1 MKGFI
6 DEFNERTDSMATQIA
21 ELESQLREKNNTI
34 EELKEGLSLK
44 DKALTEH
51 EDMLASLGKQL
62 SKEKIEGIK
71 KDKTIFELGKHES
84 KLSMEIMKMK
94 NEVNA
99 IKQALAEDKKGG
111 EE

>member
-6 DEFNERTDSMATQIA
+6 NEFTESSDILKAQIT
-21 ELESQLREKNNTI
+21 ELESRIKDKDKTI
-34 EELKEGLSLK
+34 EDLKDDLALK
-44 DKALTEH
+44 DKTLAEH

-71 KDKTIFELGKHES
+71 KDKTILELGKHES
-84 KLSMEIMKMK
+84 KLSMELMRVK

-99 IKQALAEDKKGG
+99 IKQALDKKGG
-111 EE
+111 E

>member
-1 MKGFI
+1 MKGFVT
-6 DEFNERTDSMATQIA
+6 EFTERTDSMNAQIT
-21 ELESQLREKNNTI
+21 ELESQLKEKDKTI

-44 DKALTEH
+44 DKALAEH

-71 KDKTIFELGKHES
+71 KDKTILELGKHES
-84 KLSMEIMKMK
+84 KLSMELMRVK

-99 IKQALAEDKKGG
+99 IKQALDKKGG
-111 EE
+111 E

>member
-6 DEFNERTDSMATQIA
+6 DEFTERTDSMKLKIT
-21 ELESQLREKNNTI
+21 ELEFQLKEKDKTI

-51 EDMLASLGKQL
+51 EGMLASLGKQL

-71 KDKTIFELGKHES
+71 KDKTILELGKHES
-84 KLSMEIMKMK
+84 KLSVELMKMK

-99 IKQALAEDKKGG
+99 IKQALDKKGG
-111 EE
+111 E

>member
-6 DEFNERTDSMATQIA
+6 DEFNERADSMTTQIA

-34 EELKEGLSLK
+34 EELKDELSLK
-44 DKALTEH
+44 DKALNEH
-51 EDMLASLGKQL
+51 KDMLTSLGKQL

-71 KDKTIFELGKHES
+71 KDKNISELGKHES
-84 KLSMEIMKMK
+84 KLSMELMKMK

-99 IKQALAEDKKGG
+99 IKQALDKKGG
-111 EE
+111 E

>member
-6 DEFNERTDSMATQIA
+6 DEFNERTDGMTTLIT
-21 ELESQLREKNNTI
+21 ELESQI
-34 EELKEGLSLK
+34 KEK
-44 DKALTEH
+44 DKIISE
-51 EDMLASLGKQL
+51 LGKQL

-71 KDKTIFELGKHES
+71 KDKTILELGKHES

-99 IKQALAEDKKGG
+99 IKQVLAEDKKGG
-111 EE
+111 E

>member
-6 DEFNERTDSMATQIA
+6 NEFNERTDSMNAQIT
-21 ELESQLREKNNTI
+21 ELESQLKEKDKTI
-34 EELKEGLSLK
+34 KELKEELSLK
-44 DKALTEH
+44 DKTLAEH

-71 KDKTIFELGKHES
+71 KDKTILELGKHES
-84 KLSMEIMKMK
+84 KLSMEFMKMK

-99 IKQALAEDKKGG
+99 IKQTLDKKGG
-111 EE
+111 E